1 MSLNYN
7 NSDIKGSNLNVTGY
21 YRQEDGRYYPTP
33 APISIKPAYPLI
45 DSLAVDNATKDKY
58 KKKLANSAY
67 SILQSTA
74 DINVM
79 GLRADMQTPSTWQ
92 DKKLLWSYGADF
104 ERETDKQ
111 YYDGND
117 LKTFIDSN
125 GLKIQPN
132 NTRYTAGPNS
142 TIDKVGAFVNLDAD
156 VTDKWHVSGGVR
168 HQNITTKTD
177 AFTTRN

>member
-1 MSLNYN
+1 
-7 NSDIKGSNLNVTGY
+7 NLNVTGY

-33 APISIKPAYPLI
+33 SSISVKPAYALI
-45 DSLAVDNATKDKY
+45 DSLAVDNATKNQY
-58 KKKLANSAY
+58 KKILANSAY

-74 DINVM
+74 DINVV
-79 GLRADMQTPSTWQ
+79 GLRAAMQTPSTWQ

-125 GLKIQPN
+125 G
-132 NTRYTAGPNS
+132 
-142 TIDKVGAFVNLDAD
+142 
-156 VTDKWHVSGGVR
+156 
-168 HQNITTKTD
+168 
-177 AFTTRN
+177 